1 MSLIEQVEEIALPVV
16 SEKNAFIVEIT
27 LRGNQ
32 GQKVLE
38 LFLDTD
44 TGVTTEQCAEIS
56 RALSHALDAAD
67 LIRGRYHLVV
77 SSPGTDRPLK
87 FPRQF
92 ANNVGRTLTLR
103 VRQGDQVVTVDGILT
118 DATTAGIV
126 LEPENADPRT
136 VKFEEIVEARVR
148 TPW

>member
-16 SEKNAFIVEIT
+16 SEKNAFIVEIA

-56 RALSHALDAAD
+56 RTLSHALDAAG

-87 FPRQF
+87 FPRQYVKH
-92 ANNVGRTLTLR
+92 VGRTLTVRMNEGDR
-103 VRQGDQVVTVDGILT
+103 VTRVDGILIV
-118 DATTAGIV
+118 ATTAGIV

-136 VKFEEIVEARVR
+136 VTFEEIVEARVR